1 MKLRTSPYKVRVML
15 VKDKA
20 RKKRASLQ
28 IKSPGDVYVL
38 LEKDIKQLDRE
49 SAHAIYLDSRNKVL
63 GTEMISLGTLNA
75 NLIHPRELFKGA
87 ILISAASIILV
98 HNHPSGE
105 AVPSEDDIEITK
117 RVVKAGKI
125 LGIDV
130 LDHVVIGNGTGEY
143 LSLKEYSQKKKENLF
158 DEKS

>member
-15 VKDKA
+15 VREKA
-20 RKKRASLQ
+20 QEKRARPI
-28 IKSPGDVYVL
+28 IKSPDDVYNL
-38 LEKDIKQLDRE
+38 IGKDIRYLDRE
-49 SAHAIYLDSRNKVL
+49 AMYTIYLDSRNKVL

-105 AVPSEDDIEITK
+105 PAPSEDDIEITK

-130 LDHVVIGNGTGEY
+130 LDHVIIGNGTGEY

>member
-1 MKLRTSPYKVRVML
+1 MRTGANPYKVRVML

-20 RKKRASLQ
+20 RKKRAGPQ
-28 IKSPGDVYVL
+28 IKSPNDVYVL

-49 SAHAIYLDSRNKVL
+49 SVHAIYLDSRNKVL
-63 GTEMISLGTLNA
+63 GTEMTSLGTLNA
-75 NLIHPRELFKGA
+75 TLIHPRELFKGA

-117 RVVKAGKI
+117 RVVKAGKV

-130 LDHVVIGNGTGEY
+130 LDHIIIGNGTGEY

-158 DEKS
+158 GEKY

>member
-1 MKLRTSPYKVRVML
+1 MRTGANPYKVRVML
-15 VKDKA
+15 VRERA
-20 RKKRASLQ
+20 RKKRDSLQ
-28 IKSPGDVYVL
+28 IKSPDDVYAL

-49 SAHAIYLDSRNKVL
+49 AAYTIYLDSRNKVL

-105 AVPSEDDIEITK
+105 AAPSEDDIEITK

-130 LDHVVIGNGTGEY
+130 LDHIIIGNGTGEY